1 LKWYCSAGSTGKCT
15 CCKSADGLHS
25 HHTLFVLYAAPS
37 SSSSSSA
44 PPAGGGGSGGASA
57 PSQPK
62 KARKPKEAAAEVN
75 DDDVMALHASGGDAA
90 IKKLA
95 VDSLKKWLKA
105 AKVSMPDGSKVMW
118 AKVKKA
124 DLMDLATARI
134 TELTK

>member
-1 LKWYCSAGSTGKCT
+1 
-15 CCKSADGLHS
+15 
-25 HHTLFVLYAAPS
+25 
-37 SSSSSSA
+37 
-44 PPAGGGGSGGASA
+44 
-57 PSQPK
+57 
-62 KARKPKEAAAEVN
+62 
-75 DDDVMALHASGGDAA
+75 MALHASGGDAA

-134 TELTK
+134 AALTK